1 MDNKID
7 KLISLCGTYNKY
19 QFILLLISFLC
30 WTNFMLISFTLP
42 YLEDTPTITYH
53 STVLKKNVT
62 NNFNYE
68 HCNIKNYTI
77 LSDIG
82 YSIIMDTGVHC
93 SKIKTGIYGTSTFL
107 GTLIGSLIFH
117 FIVDKI
123 GRINTF
129 IYFAISYIIFNTS
142 IIFFSNYYLILI
154 FTLLQSICCPIPPY
168 TSLILLLE
176 ITKKE
181 YRGIFGT
188 IVNAGVPFT
197 GILFFPCFK
206 FFDNWRITFGINS
219 FIALICLILFF
230 LFVYESPR
238 FIISKGNIDEALIVL
253 KKISEFHKI
262 TDFDDNIKKDEYKNI
277 ISEIKNKFNKE
288 TNSEF
293 NHHKDNIKWYYLLK
307 FPSLRYKFL
316 ILCFLGFCISG
327 SYTGISISVKHLPG
341 DIFRNTM
348 LFNIFEVFVGFLSG
362 FLITTKLLGRK
373 GTILL
378 FYFIA
383 TISFLIILLH
393 NLKEF
398 EKIILILFLKF
409 SIMGI
414 FCIIYTY
421 FIENYPTSIREI
433 GFGIN
438 SGMDNIGGSLFPII
452 TEVLKT
458 RELYVI
464 LAILNIIE
472 FTLMWFM
479 PETNGIPL
487 PETIKE
493 IEEIN
498 EKEIDLSNKLI
509 IFEKDSTQLEDE
521 KMNLINSEK

>member
-1 MDNKID
+1 MNHEKGHDI
-7 KLISLCGTYNKY
+7 
-19 QFILLLISFLC
+19 
-30 WTNFMLISFTLP
+30 
-42 YLEDTPTITYH
+42 
-53 STVLKKNVT
+53 
-62 NNFNYE
+62 
-68 HCNIKNYTI
+68 IKNNQNLTI
-77 LSDIG
+77 CPEHPKNNNLSYCLDCNCHICKECMKHRKHMEHKKK
-82 YSIIMDTGVHC
+82 IIVEIEPSDDEINSLLKV
-93 SKIKTGIYGTSTFL
+93 IKTYK
-107 GTLIGSLIFH
+107 
-117 FIVDKI
+117 DKI
-123 GRINTF
+123 N
-129 IYFAISYIIFNTS
+129 SS
-142 IIFFSNYYLILI
+142 
-154 FTLLQSICCPIPPY
+154 
-168 TSLILLLE
+168 E
-176 ITKKE
+176 IE
-181 YRGIFGT
+181 
-188 IVNAGVPFT
+188 
-197 GILFFPCFK
+197 
-206 FFDNWRITFGINS
+206 
-219 FIALICLILFF
+219 
-230 LFVYESPR
+230 
-238 FIISKGNIDEALIVL
+238 
-253 KKISEFHKI
+253 
-262 TDFDDNIKKDEYKNI
+262 KNNQLA
-277 ISEIKNKFNKE
+277 EIKNKFNKE
-288 TNSEF
+288 TNSEL

-327 SYTGISISVKHLPG
+327 SYTGISISVKRLPG

-362 FLITTKLLGRK
+362 FLISTKLLGRK
-373 GTILL
+373 GTILS

-398 EKIILILFLKF
+398 EKIILILLLKF

-433 GFGIN
+433 GLGIN